1 VNVSGCY
8 VDAQTVPASFASIH
22 RRIGEPSV
30 PRISEFFG
38 IVISMYYNDHEPPH
52 FHAGY
57 AEHEAVV
64 TISSLDVLQGYLPSR
79 CWSLVLD

>member
-1 VNVSGCY
+1 M
-8 VDAQTVPASFASIH
+8 
-22 RRIGEPSV
+22 

-52 FHAGY
+52 FHVSY

-64 TISSLDVLQGYLPSR
+64 TIGAGACRVTTRSNSAIG
-79 CWSLVLD
+79 LVHYTRRATW